1 MTSRRARR
9 GAATLVLCLCLVAVL
24 PVTACSVLAGSV
36 HKPAA
41 ADGPGN
47 GPAKGAVKGAAK
59 DGAKGGEAREAPS
72 VVMFL
77 GDSYTVGDRGVQP
90 ESTYASATARLFGWQ
105 VVVGGRSGTG
115 YVVTGRGTQ
124 AFLSLFESQLGWR
137 PAPDMLIV
145 SGGHNDWRVPAPQV
159 AAAAHLVLERARQRW
174 PGTRIVLLGPLWGT
188 GSPVPG
194 VIAIRDE
201 LKRLAGQLG
210 IPFIDPIGEKWITG
224 DRSAGTGN
232 AVHFIKA
239 DRTHPTPAGH
249 RYVATR
255 LAADIERLG
264 LAHPVRK
271 G

>member
-9 GAATLVLCLCLVAVL
+9 GAATSVLCLCLVAVL
-24 PVTACSVLAGSV
+24 SVAGCSVLAGSV

-41 ADGPGN
+41 ADGPGK
-47 GPAKGAVKGAAK
+47 GPAAGSVKGAAK
-59 DGAKGGEAREAPS
+59 DGGARTAPP

-115 YVVTGRGTQ
+115 YVVKGRGTQ

-145 SGGHNDWRVPAPQV
+145 SGGHNDWRIPAPQV
-159 AAAAHLVLERARQRW
+159 AAAAHLLLERARQRW
-174 PGTRIVLLGPLWGT
+174 PGTRLVLLGPLWGT
-188 GSPVPG
+188 GAPVPG
-194 VIAIRDE
+194 VVAVRDA
-201 LKRLAGQLG
+201 LKGLAGQLG
-210 IPFIDPIGEKWITG
+210 IPFIDPIGEQWITG
-224 DRSAGTGN
+224 DRAAGTGN
-232 AVHFIKA
+232 AAYFIKA

-255 LAADIERLG
+255 LAADIKRLG

>member
-9 GAATLVLCLCLVAVL
+9 GAATSVLCLCLVAVL
-24 PVTACSVLAGSV
+24 SVAGCSVLAGSV

-47 GPAKGAVKGAAK
+47 GPATGAVK
-59 DGAKGGEAREAPS
+59 DGEARGAPS

-115 YVVTGRGTQ
+115 YVVKGRGPQ
-124 AFLSLFESQLGWR
+124 AFLGLFESQLGWR

-145 SGGHNDWRVPAPQV
+145 SGGHNDWRYPAAQV
-159 AAAAHLVLERARQRW
+159 AAAAHLLLERARQRW
-174 PGTRIVLLGPLWGT
+174 PGTHIVLLGPLWGT
-188 GSPVPG
+188 GAPVPG
-194 VIAIRDE
+194 AVAVRDA
-201 LKRLAGQLG
+201 LKGLAQQLG
-210 IPFIDPIGEKWITG
+210 VPFVDPIGEKWITG
-224 DRSAGTGN
+224 DLLTGKGN
-232 AVHFIKA
+232 APRYIKK
-239 DRTHPTPAGH
+239 DRTQPTPAGH
-249 RYVATR
+249 LYVATR
-255 LAADIERLG
+255 LAADLKRMG